1 MKGRST
7 TRRRAVKVILT
18 AVLGT
23 SFSGKEVVA
32 EGLGDLQSV
41 PSQNNYN
48 QQYNNNQRGMI
59 DAERLR
65 EQHVE
70 MGEQVRLSATER
82 SASYESVL
90 ETVPSTVFKESVWN
104 CESACKKLEV
114 PTESELEVTAYAPH
128 PEYTTR
134 KEAEKNDE
142 FVEYLNEF
150 GDQSRIVST
159 APHGGRIEFKT
170 EDQSRLVA
178 ERLGG
183 TDWSCV
189 GFNSGGGAYD
199 RWHITS
205 TELSRRSFPKLDAIA
220 DREFDYAVSFHGF
233 GEDGIA
239 VGGGATRELKETVCD
254 AIDDATNG
262 DYEVYIPE
270 SSSPYAGNSS
280 ANYVNWLTADRDGI
294 QIEQSMQARREDWR
308 EVAEAV
314 VSVFD

>member
-1 MKGRST
+1 MKSRST
-7 TRRRAVKVILT
+7 TRRHAVKAILT

-23 SFSGKEVVA
+23 GFSGKEAVA
-32 EGLGDLQSV
+32 EGVDDLQSV
-41 PSQNNYN
+41 PSQNSYS
-48 QQYNNNQRGMI
+48 QQYNNNQKEMI
-59 DAERLR
+59 DAESLR
-65 EQHVE
+65 KQQVE
-70 MGEQVRLSATER
+70 TGEQVRLSATEA
-82 SASYESVL
+82 SAAYDSVL
-90 ETVPSTVFKESVWN
+90 ETVPGTVFEEGLWN
-104 CESACKKLEV
+104 CESTCKKLEI
-114 PTESELEVTAYAPH
+114 PTESELEFTAYAPH

-134 KEAEKNDE
+134 EEAEENDE

-150 GDQSRIVST
+150 GDQSRLVST

-170 EDQSRLVA
+170 EEQSRLVA

-205 TELSRRSFPKLDAIA
+205 TELSRRSFPELDAIA

-254 AIDDATNG
+254 AIRDATNG

-280 ANYVNWLTADRDGI
+280 ANYVNWLTAEGDGI
-294 QIEQSMQARREDWR
+294 QIEQCMQARREDWR